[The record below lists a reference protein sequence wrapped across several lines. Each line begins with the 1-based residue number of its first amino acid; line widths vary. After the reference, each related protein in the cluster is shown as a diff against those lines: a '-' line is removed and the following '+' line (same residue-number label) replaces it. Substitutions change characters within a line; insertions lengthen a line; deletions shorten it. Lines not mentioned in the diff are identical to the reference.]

1 MYSDRLLKSRVD
13 PYREVISDKLNV
25 YLAAMPPTQR
35 AALYGIKL
43 DIPLRDDDHN
53 AFGFVAYKDR
63 VLLPA
68 MSIRFLADLALA
80 QAWLVMHGYAV
91 STVYDYISMIKYQ
104 QPPPGGWPEPGAAL
118 QIPAN
123 AADDPMVDQLSLQLF
138 NQALDFVILHELG
151 HVVLEHPGY
160 DSTATRYEVRANE
173 AEADSFALNIMR
185 RVGEPPVGVP
195 FLFALFSHMDR
206 NRADYNDKSAYDLAI
221 SQATHPLSSKRMR
234 DAAAVIRANAQDF
247 AKLQVNPERAR
258 SRVAEVA
265 RQVDDIAD
273 QLDDLKVQRAIAQ
286 RAILLRVTNLA
297 PRRQ

>member
-1 MYSDRLLKSRVD
+1 
-13 PYREVISDKLNV
+13 
-25 YLAAMPPTQR
+25 
-35 AALYGIKL
+35 
-43 DIPLRDDDHN
+43 
-53 AFGFVAYKDR
+53 
-63 VLLPA
+63 
-68 MSIRFLADLALA
+68 
-80 QAWLVMHGYAV
+80 
-91 STVYDYISMIKYQ
+91 
-104 QPPPGGWPEPGAAL
+104 
-118 QIPAN
+118 
-123 AADDPMVDQLSLQLF
+123 
-138 NQALDFVILHELG
+138 
-151 HVVLEHPGY
+151 
-160 DSTATRYEVRANE
+160 
-173 AEADSFALNIMR
+173 
-185 RVGEPPVGVP
+185 VP